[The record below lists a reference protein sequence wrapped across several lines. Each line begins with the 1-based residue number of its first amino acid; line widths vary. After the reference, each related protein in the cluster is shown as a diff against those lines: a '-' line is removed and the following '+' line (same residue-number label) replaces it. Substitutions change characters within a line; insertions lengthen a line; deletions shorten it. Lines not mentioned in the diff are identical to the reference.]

1 MTSNRKRVLLF
12 VIKSI
17 FLIFRA
23 DDFTKSFL
31 ANLPFCRQP
40 LLSLFYP
47 FGFQYF
53 VVLFRSPNCHISP
66 QLPPLPLTHP
76 PSRHQ
81 LPTSP
86 VPLLHPVPTTD
97 YSLSLSSFCLVPSV
111 ISFSLTLFL
120 CRPFGQFFLVITVY
134 SVANTNLC
142 TSACVKFFYPTL
154 SFSQCLIGFPI
165 SSAIPLPS
173 FSFVLVQSGSSK
185 SFLHS
190 PFIPPLCP
198 LSVLIINL
206 LETFSHSKF
215 PLSPTPL
222 TSPRCPFKLPS
233 PAHLTLLF
241 YPVLLLFSTFFPK
254 SLTIEFLFPIRRTS
268 SIFSYL
274 YNLTNLSHYL
284 FEPVL

>member
-1 MTSNRKRVLLF
+1 ML
-12 VIKSI
+12 
-17 FLIFRA
+17 
-23 DDFTKSFL
+23 
-31 ANLPFCRQP
+31 CR
-40 LLSLFYP
+40 
-47 FGFQYF
+47 YF
-53 VVLFRSPNCHISP
+53 VVRRTVTFHHNCHRYPSP
-66 QLPPLPLTHP
+66 IHRLGIKLPN
-76 PSRHQ
+76 
-81 LPTSP
+81 SP
-86 VPLLHPVPTTD
+86 VPLLHHVPTTD
-97 YSLSLSSFCLVPSV
+97 YSSSLRSILLPQYGCFVVVLCNSS
-111 ISFSLTLFL
+111 SLTLFL

-154 SFSQCLIGFPI
+154 SFNQRLIGFPI

-190 PFIPPLCP
+190 PFITPLCP
-198 LSVLIINL
+198 LSALIINL

-268 SIFSYL
+268 PIFSYL
-274 YNLTNLSHYL
+274 YNLTNLSHHC
-284 FEPVL
+284 FVPVL